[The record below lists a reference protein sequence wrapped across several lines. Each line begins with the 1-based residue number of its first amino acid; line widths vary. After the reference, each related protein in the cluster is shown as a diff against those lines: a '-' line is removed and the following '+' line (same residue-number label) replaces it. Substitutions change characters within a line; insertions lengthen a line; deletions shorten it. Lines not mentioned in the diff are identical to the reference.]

1 MLRHYILSF
10 YTCSFK
16 GKSINNLHITKCN
29 FVKNLNFA
37 GKYTSDY
44 SKKCV
49 IILIRMKYFNFV
61 TGKIKRKPT
70 GYPVAIESLFGWI
83 FSVPNGT
90 ITMISNFVS
99 LNTG

>member
-1 MLRHYILSF
+1 
-10 YTCSFK
+10 
-16 GKSINNLHITKCN
+16 
-29 FVKNLNFA
+29 
-37 GKYTSDY
+37 
-44 SKKCV
+44 
-49 IILIRMKYFNFV
+49 MKYFNFV

-83 FSVPNGT
+83 FSVPTGT